1 MDLILFCRLIG
12 KEINGIGDMASYG
25 LKYWWQKYRGDT
37 VVRLEIHQRDYSGV
51 SREIY
56 ALQSLDLELQ
66 GGDDV
71 IDSAIIK
78 TSLNVSLIDVSDIPD
93 TEQLKY
99 GDWTEFFSPDSTL
112 YKFVLKQDGNTRW
125 TGYLTPD
132 SYEDE
137 LVYRGS
143 VSLIARDN
151 IGHLKDF
158 TYTPEDI
165 GKAMVTL
172 EDLINKAMDLIDMPM
187 SLDIAYNLDMV
198 DTDGAEISG
207 SISNVAF
214 NTHAFTGKDW
224 YAVLEGV
231 LDSLGMAMRY
241 VDDNRFVI
249 SHLRSLPS
257 LGSEEAIP
265 SRTIQFIS
273 SSGHRLLEPAVRKI
287 SEVFTYDKK
296 DVFETEFDS
305 EDDFQKQTIVIGGS
319 DIASYIVVKVDSWR
333 NSGSGIG
340 CLNNYYHTI
349 GGLRIPRKSLADP
362 SILYVSAYTSS
373 ENWSPHCFY
382 VARQVIKGNSFKV
395 SFSISSRLI
404 SAASGGASTCVEYS
418 ANTVTIHYSI
428 SCESSSVKYYN
439 GTQWQDGESIL
450 TSEVKG
456 IVVSGR
462 EDRDIAV
469 LDVTHDIVV
478 PETGSLYFRI
488 YGFHFGIT
496 LDRGESIENLVK
508 RGIYSE
514 FKGFKIEQVGLDGYK
529 ERKTTTEY
537 SDVYNKQID
546 RSPMLGQVPTVALPC
561 VFSNG
566 VYSADG
572 DNPPISY
579 WLWTDRKKEG
589 EMPLAMVVHKQILM
603 YHSRTS
609 TILSGTI
616 KDSSDDPRFNAIYR
630 WNGIDFLLINGRLD
644 LLTGYVNNAILRDFV
659 QYNDLW
665 MTEDTL
671 KFDKDSIAV
680 PANGGSVSI
689 GVISNLNWNAVAQ
702 IGGSSIQVSPVNGSG
717 NGTLVI
723 AVPANGECES
733 REGYVR
739 LACTDIDVDVDNA
752 VCPIIQE
759 AGEIVLSVSSLSVE
773 ADSLGGSYWVDVD
786 TNYDGWTVSTSDSW
800 LSVNRPN
807 GTTAHIVVE
816 NNDGRD
822 SVQRTGSVK
831 ITAGDKVVTVSV
843 NQPSGEGLQ
852 ISLNSDD
859 YEITSAG
866 GVASIV
872 GVTNAKYIS
881 VTLLGYLKFTH
892 AELFY
897 VVDNSDPIL
906 LAENDDPG
914 LGVILD
920 KIAVPND
927 PGADRLFAIG
937 LNLTAAGTEETED
950 KTTAV
955 SISAWNDSAGKSE
968 IVSVKQTAVGYGI
981 NTDPASLSFNSTG
994 GNQIL
999 NVDSNVAWNAY
1010 ASGGFF
1016 SLSVSS
1022 GSAGV
1027 TAVTVTCQSHED
1039 VNNGRTGTI
1048 TFRSSDHLY
1057 EKTVQV
1063 TQGVATTELT
1073 ISPTQMSFNADGQAS
1088 GTNMLTIQSNT
1099 SYKLNKSADYITTS
1113 VTHGENYGRVAI
1125 GMTKNST
1132 LSQRTGTVTVTTDNG
1147 KVYRTLKL
1155 TQSATSVSLSLN
1167 PSSLTL
1173 DSLGNGGH
1181 VVVTTNASSW
1191 TVQSQSSW
1199 LSVTRES
1206 AGFFVKPDSGN
1217 SGRGD
1222 TPRTGSVLV
1231 QAGGEQAVLQVTQ
1244 EGQGLILQTLADEF
1258 EVPAEGGKVQIA
1270 IGTNTSRFNIL
1281 TSLVGHKALYML
1293 DEGDVGD
1300 MLAETE
1306 GISFSPAVTIPG
1318 DPGAEGMFGLMLEI
1332 EVSVNTGSKEI
1343 SYSMQLTTLD
1353 GVTKVV
1359 TIVQAAAAPEDDIVM
1374 TPSGKMVPYYGER
1387 FSVAVD
1393 APGEWSAAVNEYGKG
1408 WVEVTRISSKSEM
1421 EVDVDTQPLGRET
1434 SLRSCAV
1441 TVTSGS
1447 LSKSFPIIQ
1456 SAPGVI
1462 INLSS
1467 DNYDVPS
1474 SGGDI
1479 EIVFASNAKEIG
1491 IDASAYPSAAKRL
1504 TVLATVVPN
1513 NPETVLEEM
1522 IMSYGLFDIPGDPG
1536 MTGAYM
1542 GFLSFF
1548 VPAGTGSK
1556 TITITGEEDGS
1567 VKIRKV
1573 ITINQS

>member
-1 MDLILFCRLIG
+1 
-12 KEINGIGDMASYG
+12 MASYG
-25 LKYWWQKYRGDT
+25 LKYWWQKDRDG
-37 VVRLEIHQRDYSGV
+37 VAVRLEIQQRGYSGTAK
-51 SREIY
+51 EIY
-56 ALQSLDLELQ
+56 ALQSLSLELQ
-66 GGDDV
+66 GGDDA
-71 IDSAIIK
+71 IDSPIIK
-78 TSLNVSLIDVSDIPD
+78 TSLNVGLIDASDMPD
-93 TEQLKY
+93 TTTMKY
-99 GDWTEFFSPDSTL
+99 GDWTEFFTPDSTL
-112 YKFVLKQDGNTRW
+112 YRFVLKQGGTTRW

-132 SYEDE
+132 SYEED
-137 LVYRGS
+137 LTYRSTIS
-143 VSLIARDN
+143 VTARDN

-158 TYTPEDI
+158 DFPREVWESVSVMEMIDT
-165 GKAMVTL
+165 AL
-172 EDLINKAMDLIDMPM
+172 DLIEFPM
-187 SLDIAYNLDMV
+187 TVVQSLGMRM
-198 DTDGAEISG
+198 TDVRGNTVTSL
-207 SISNVAF
+207 SNVYTDPRTF
-214 NTHAFTGKDW
+214 WGSDW
-224 YAVLEGV
+224 YSVIEGL
-231 LDSLGMAMRY
+231 LDSLGLAFRFIDNNRFLLAPLRY
-241 VDDNRFVI
+241 VPDMG
-249 SHLRSLPS
+249 SSLPARKS
-257 LGSEEAIP
+257 IVFLN
-265 SRTIQFIS
+265 
-273 SSGHRLLEPAVRKI
+273 SSGHRMLEPAVKQI
-287 SEVFTYDKK
+287 LEEMTYDKE
-296 DVFETEFDS
+296 DAIYVDLDESCFEPATVTIEGNS
-305 EDDFQKQTIVIGGS
+305 VQTFKTVNCP
-319 DIASYIVVKVDSWR
+319 WR
-333 NSGSGIG
+333 VSGNIG
-340 CLNNYYHTI
+340 CLDNFQCRYSAGDEVDGSLNSSDTLYIHVFPAGISWRSNYFYASCTLREGAAVTFSFQLKSRYLVSINSNVKEYSEKTAEVVMHFVVLHSEQNTGTRYYDGNGWTSTFTVLTATVSKNEGI
-349 GGLRIPRKSLADP
+349 KDFSYSLIAPFYGTMGVEVHGFHVNDSALDLEALMKGEVYAGVSGLK
-362 SILYVSAYTSS
+362 VSA
-373 ENWSPHCFY
+373 
-382 VARQVIKGNSFKV
+382 
-395 SFSISSRLI
+395 
-404 SAASGGASTCVEYS
+404 
-418 ANTVTIHYSI
+418 
-428 SCESSSVKYYN
+428 
-439 GTQWQDGESIL
+439 
-450 TSEVKG
+450 
-456 IVVSGR
+456 
-462 EDRDIAV
+462 EDV
-469 LDVTHDIVV
+469 
-478 PETGSLYFRI
+478 
-488 YGFHFGIT
+488 
-496 LDRGESIENLVK
+496 
-508 RGIYSE
+508 
-514 FKGFKIEQVGLDGYK
+514 DGY
-529 ERKTTTEY
+529 ESRKTTTVM
-537 SDVYNKQID
+537 SDTGNVTIN
-546 RSPMLGQVPTVALPC
+546 RSPLVGQVPTVASVD
-561 VFSNG
+561 VFVNGIYSNK
-566 VYSADG
+566 VL
-572 DNPPISY
+572 NPPVTGWAWS
-579 WLWTDRKKEG
+579 DREQEG
-589 EMPLAMVVHKQILM
+589 DMPLAMVVHKQILM

-609 TILSGTI
+609 NILNGTLM
-616 KDSSDDPRFNAIYR
+616 DATLGDPRFDDIYTWR
-630 WNGIDFLLINGRLD
+630 GIDFLLTGGSLD
-644 LLTGYVNNAILRDFV
+644 MLTGYINNATLRDFV
-659 QYNDLW
+659 RYEDLW

-739 LACTDIDVDVDNA
+739 LACTDIDVDVDNV

-906 LAENDDPG
+906 LAENDNPG
-914 LGVILD
+914 FGVILD

-927 PGADRLFAIG
+927 PGADRLFTIG
-937 LNLTAAGTEETED
+937 LNLTAAETEETED

-955 SISAWNDSAGKSE
+955 SISAWNDSDGKSE

-981 NTDPASLSFNSTG
+981 NTEPASLSFNSTG
-994 GNQIL
+994 GSQIL

-1010 ASGGFF
+1010 ASDGFF

-1048 TFRSSDHLY
+1048 MFRSSDHLY

-1147 KVYRTLKL
+1147 KATRTLNL

-1270 IGTNTSRFNIL
+1270 IVTNTSRFNII
-1281 TSLVGHKALYML
+1281 TSLVGHKTLYML

-1300 MLAETE
+1300 ILAETE
-1306 GISFSPAVTIPG
+1306 SISFSPAVTIPG

-1332 EVSVNTGSKEI
+1332 DVSVNTGSKEI

-1441 TVTSGS
+1441 IVTSGS
-1447 LSKSFPIIQ
+1447 LSKSFSIIQ

-1504 TVLATVVPN
+1504 TVMAAVVPN
-1513 NPETVLEEM
+1513 NTETVLEEM

-1542 GFLSFF
+1542 GSLSFF

-1567 VKIRKV
+1567 VKITKV